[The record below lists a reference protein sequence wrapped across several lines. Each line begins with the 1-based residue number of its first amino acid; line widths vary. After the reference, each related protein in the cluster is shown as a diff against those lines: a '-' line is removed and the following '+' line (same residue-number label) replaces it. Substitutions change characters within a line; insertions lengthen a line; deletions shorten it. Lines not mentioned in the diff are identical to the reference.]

1 MAGRVGDGGYRW
13 FCYCYFSGAR
23 GVRVGGE
30 GLIGHFLMTW
40 VRTVRFAYSMRGTLR
55 LEMFEIFR
63 CEKDVAYG
71 HFSSQNLFT
80 MKSTDN

>member
-1 MAGRVGDGGYRW
+1 MVLLLLFLR
-13 FCYCYFSGAR
+13 SAR
-23 GVRVGGE
+23 GTGRWRRTNWT
-30 GLIGHFLMTW
+30 FLMTW
-40 VRTVRFAYSMRGTLR
+40 SRAVMFAYSMRGTLR